1 MDWHELEKLKV
12 TDLREMAKEKLEI
25 KGVSGMAKAKLVE
38 TLAEAMGIEK
48 PHKVAE
54 GTGKSQLKAQIKELK
69 IKRNEALTGK
79 DKQSLKATRRKIHR
93 LRRQLRRMAKVHG

>member
-12 TDLREMAKEKLEI
+12 TELREMAKEKLEI
-25 KGVSGMAKAKLVE
+25 KGVSGMAKAMLVE
-38 TLAEAMGIEK
+38 TLAKVMDIEK

-54 GTGKSQLKAQIKELK
+54 GAGKSEIKKQIHALK
-69 IKRNEALTGK
+69 IQRDEALAGK
-79 DKQSLKATRRKIHR
+79 DKQSLKVARHKIHR